1 MRVHFSLK
9 LCCALAIL
17 LGLLLLPILAIGGQQ
32 LVVDDDKVQCPNAGF
47 TKIQDAVDA
56 ATPGAMI
63 RVCKGNY
70 AEQVAIHKPLTI
82 AADSGAVLMP
92 GTMQQNT
99 TSLLDGTPLAAAIL
113 VASTTDVTIE
123 GLIVDGANNGANN
136 GVTQCAPRLF
146 GIAFQ
151 NASGQIGHVAIRNFR
166 LGTGLGGCQSG
177 TGIFVQSGGGGVSN
191 VEIEKSAIHDFQK
204 NGITADEVGTQVSVH
219 GNVVTGIG
227 PNAGAAQNGI
237 QIGFGAGG
245 AISSNT
251 VTNNFWAPC
260 TAADTCATVATNILV
275 TQSDGVE
282 VSDNRAGISQIEIF
296 VHGNQG
302 QVTGNETFASS
313 VFDGIRIE
321 GDGNRVRHNRVFNGA
336 ESGVFVAGNNNV
348 VEHNKITEAVVG
360 ILKQAGSLGN
370 VIRFNEVFDTL
381 VAVQDPASP
390 GLAGVVSPER

>member
-1 MRVHFSLK
+1 MKVQFSLK

-17 LGLLLLPILAIGGQQ
+17 LGLLLLPIPAIGGQQ

-56 ATPGAMI
+56 ATPGAVI

-70 AEQVAIHKPLTI
+70 AEQVAIHKPLII

-123 GLIVDGANNGANN
+123 GLIVDGANNG
-136 GVTQCAPRLF
+136 VTQCAPRLF

-151 NASGQIGHVAIRNFR
+151 NASGQISHVAIRNFR

-191 VEIEKSAIHDFQK
+191 VGIEKSTIHDFQK
-204 NGITADEVGTQVSVH
+204 NGITADEAGTQVSVH

-227 PNAGAAQNGI
+227 PTTGAAQNGI

-251 VTNNFWAPC
+251 VTNNFWSPC
-260 TAADTCATVATNILV
+260 TAADTCAAVATNMLV

-302 QVTGNETFASS
+302 LVTGNETFASS

-348 VEHNKITEAVVG
+348 VEHNKITEAAVG

-390 GLAGVVSPER
+390 GLGDVVSPER

>member
-1 MRVHFSLK
+1 MKIHFSLR
-9 LCCALAIL
+9 LFCASTLLLA
-17 LGLLLLPILAIGGQQ
+17 LLLLPLPAIGGDRQH
-32 LVVDDDKVQCPNAGF
+32 LVVDDDKGQCPNAGF
-47 TKIQDAVDA
+47 SKIQDAVDA
-56 ATPGAMI
+56 ATPGAVI
-63 RVCKGNY
+63 HVCPGKY

-92 GTMQQNT
+92 GAMKQNT

-113 VASTTDVTIE
+113 VADTTEVTIE
-123 GLIVDGANNGANN
+123 GLILDGANNGV
-136 GVTQCAPRLF
+136 GECSPRLF
-146 GIAFQ
+146 GIAYQ
-151 NASGQIGHVAIRNFR
+151 NASGEISQVAIRNFK

-177 TGIFVQSGGGGVSN
+177 TGIFVQSGGGGISN
-191 VEIEKSAIHDFQK
+191 VEIKQSTIHDFQK

-227 PNAGAAQNGI
+227 PTDGAAQNGI
-237 QIGFGAGG
+237 QVGFGAGG
-245 AISSNT
+245 AILSNT
-251 VTNNFWAPC
+251 VTNNLWSPC
-260 TAADTCATVATNILV
+260 TAVDTCTAVATNILV

-282 VSDNRAGISQIEIF
+282 VTDNRAGISQVAIF

-302 QVTGNETFASS
+302 LVTRNETFASS

-336 ESGVFVAGNNNV
+336 ESGIFIAGNNNM
-348 VEHNKITEAVVG
+348 VEHNKITEAAVG

-370 VIRFNEVFDTL
+370 VIRFNEVFDAL
-381 VAVQDPASP
+381 VAMQDPASR